1 MPNIYVTQHGLPG
14 GETPLIASDP
24 EPGEFTHTSRPGL
37 PHSLMSKSGSTIF
50 IIMSTPPPQ
59 RLALQYIHGK
69 DG

>member
-24 EPGEFTHTSRPGL
+24 EPGEFTHTSRPGP
-37 PHSLMSKSGSTIF
+37 PHSLVSKSGSTIF

-59 RLALQYIHGK
+59 RLAPKYAHVK
-69 DG
+69 EW